1 MYSDDELE
9 SAVEAGVL
17 TAQAA
22 AAFRAHVAQKRA
34 TPIVDEEY
42 FRLISGFNDIFVVIA
57 CLLLLVS
64 ITWIGA
70 SVSLVFGAILQTI
83 TAWGLAEYFTRQR
96 RMALPS
102 IVLLL
107 AFVGGVLAIGGLIL
121 EGFNLSYDLTI
132 GISSAAAAIAA
143 WLHWLRFKVPITV
156 AAGTAA
162 LVAGV
167 MMIMFA
173 LIPIPGMRQWAMM
186 PLTFIAGISVFML
199 AMKWDASD
207 TLRQTRRS
215 DVAFWLHLIAAPLIV
230 HPVFSAL
237 DIFDGQVGLWQASA
251 VTMLYMAI
259 AIVSISIDRRAMM
272 VSALI
277 YVLYAFDTLLEQFG
291 IISLGFAFT
300 AFSVGSGLLLVS
312 VFWHSCRKALVQFY
326 PGFIQQQL
334 PSLR

>member
-1 MYSDDELE
+1 MPMYSDDELE
-9 SAVEAGVL
+9 SAVQAGVM
-17 TAQAA
+17 TPQVAT
-22 AAFRAHVAQKRA
+22 AFRDYVAQKRA
-34 TPIVDEEY
+34 TPTVDEEY

-64 ITWIGA
+64 ITWIGD
-70 SVSLVFGAILQTI
+70 SVSLLFGAILQTI

-107 AFVGGVLAIGGLIL
+107 AFVGGVLATGMVLLERFDLSTDLIIGAP
-121 EGFNLSYDLTI
+121 
-132 GISSAAAAIAA
+132 SAAAAIAA

-162 LVAGV
+162 LVASVV
-167 MMIMFA
+167 MILFA
-173 LIPIPGMRQWAMM
+173 LIPETRQWVT
-186 PLTFIAGISVFML
+186 PITFIAGIALFIL

-207 TLRQTRRS
+207 RSRQTRRS
-215 DVAFWLHLIAAPLIV
+215 DVAFWLHLITAPLIV

-237 DIFDGQVGLWQASA
+237 GVFDGQVGLSQASA
-251 VTMLYMAI
+251 VVMLYVVI

-277 YVLYAFDTLLEQFG
+277 YVLYAFDTLLEHYG

-300 AFSVGSGLLLVS
+300 AFSLGSGLLLLS
-312 VFWHSCRKALVQFY
+312 AFWHSCRKALLQFY
-326 PGFIQQQL
+326 PHFIQQRL

>member
-1 MYSDDELE
+1 MYSDDDIE
-9 SAVEAGVL
+9 SAVESGVM
-17 TAQAA
+17 TAEAA
-22 AAFRAHVAQKRA
+22 ATFRAYVVQKRA

-64 ITWIGA
+64 ITWIGD
-70 SVSLVFGAILQTI
+70 SVSLVFGAILQTS

-107 AFVGGVLAIGGLIL
+107 AFVGGVLAIGVLIL
-121 EGFNLSYDLTI
+121 EGFNLSSDLII
-132 GISSAAAAIAA
+132 GIPSAAAAIAA

-162 LVAGV
+162 LVAGIV
-167 MMIMFA
+167 MMLFA
-173 LIPIPGMRQWAMM
+173 LIPEMRQWMM
-186 PLTFIAGISVFML
+186 PITFIAGIVVFLL

-207 TLRQTRRS
+207 TQRQTRRS

-237 DIFDGQVGLWQASA
+237 EIFDGQVGLWQASA
-251 VTMLYMAI
+251 VTMLYVVI

-300 AFSVGSGLLLVS
+300 AFSIGSGLLLLS
-312 VFWHSCRKALVQFY
+312 AFWHSCRQVLVRFY
-326 PGFIQQQL
+326 PDFVQKQL

>member
-9 SAVEAGVL
+9 SAVQAGVM
-17 TAQAA
+17 TPQVAT
-22 AAFRAHVAQKRA
+22 AFRDYVAQKRS

-64 ITWIGA
+64 ITWIGD
-70 SVSLVFGAILQTI
+70 SVSLLFGAVLQTV
-83 TAWGLAEYFTRQR
+83 TAWGLAEYFTRKR

-107 AFVGGVLAIGGLIL
+107 AFVGGVLAAGVIFLERFELSNDLIIGVP
-121 EGFNLSYDLTI
+121 
-132 GISSAAAAIAA
+132 SAVAAIAA

-162 LVAGV
+162 LVAAV
-167 MMIMFA
+167 IMMMFA
-173 LIPIPGMRQWAMM
+173 LIPEVRQWMM
-186 PLTFIAGISVFML
+186 LIIFIAGIMVFML

-207 TLRQTRRS
+207 RLRQTRRS

-237 DIFDGQVGLWQASA
+237 GIFDGQVDLWQASA
-251 VTMLYMAI
+251 VVMLYVAI

-277 YVLYAFDTLLEQFG
+277 YVLYAFDTLLEHYG

-300 AFSVGSGLLLVS
+300 AFSIGAGLLLLS
-312 VFWHSCRKALVQFY
+312 AFWHSCRKALLQLY
-326 PGFIQQQL
+326 PRFIQQQL
-334 PSLR
+334 PSLQ

>member
-1 MYSDDELE
+1 MYSDEDLE
-9 SAVEAGVL
+9 SAVQAGVI
-17 TAQAA
+17 TPQAA
-22 AAFRAHVAQKRA
+22 KGFQDYVAENRAI
-34 TPIVDEEY
+34 PIVDEEY

-64 ITWIGA
+64 ITWIGE
-70 SVSLVFGAILQTI
+70 SVSLLFGAILQTI

-107 AFVGGVLAIGGLIL
+107 AFVGGVLTTGVVIL
-121 EGFNLSYDLTI
+121 ERFDLSNDLII
-132 GISSAAAAIAA
+132 GAPSAVAAMAA

-167 MMIMFA
+167 MMLLFA
-173 LIPIPGMRQWAMM
+173 LVPEMRQWMM
-186 PLTFIAGISVFML
+186 PITFVAGIIVFWL

-207 TLRQTRRS
+207 TARQTRRS

-237 DIFDGQVGLWQASA
+237 GIFAGQVGLLQAST
-251 VTMLYMAI
+251 VVMLYIVI

-277 YVLYAFDTLLEQFG
+277 YVLYSLATLLEYYG

-300 AFSVGSGLLLVS
+300 AFIIGSGLLVLS
-312 VFWHSCRKALVQFY
+312 AFWHSCRKALLQFY
-326 PGFIQQQL
+326 PRFIQQRL

>member
-9 SAVEAGVL
+9 SAVQAGVMTSQ
-17 TAQAA
+17 TAT
-22 AAFRAHVAQKRA
+22 AFRTYVAQKRA

-64 ITWIGA
+64 ITWIGD
-70 SVSLVFGAILQTI
+70 SVSLLFGAILQTV

-107 AFVGGVLAIGGLIL
+107 AFVGGVLAIGVIIL
-121 EGFNLSYDLTI
+121 ERFDLSNDLII
-132 GISSAAAAIAA
+132 GAPSAVAAIAA

-167 MMIMFA
+167 MMMMFA
-173 LIPIPGMRQWAMM
+173 LIPEIRQWMM
-186 PLTFIAGISVFML
+186 PLIFIAGVMVFML

-207 TLRQTRRS
+207 TSRQTRRS

-237 DIFDGQVGLWQASA
+237 GIFDGQVGLWQTSA
-251 VTMLYMAI
+251 VVMLYVAI

-277 YVLYAFDTLLEQFG
+277 YVLYAFDALLEQFG

-300 AFSVGSGLLLVS
+300 AFSIGSGLLLLS
-312 VFWHSCRKALVQFY
+312 AFWHSCRKGLLQFY
-326 PGFIQQQL
+326 PRFIQQQL